1 MKYDSVIDYLV
12 GTLGDSIQGFGAT
25 DDKVNKKT
33 EAVICDHFE
42 KNVCGFDGDEGCDFF
57 KIGDGDVPFFYNGKF
72 YEQTDDICLRSI
84 VKRVMEQLGIGMV
97 YQKNSHTKIAQECF
111 ESLVADERCKF
122 ELERRYVV
130 FKNCVLDT
138 KTETLYHHDIKF
150 KTDMV
155 LDFSYKKDGR
165 SALWDRLIAE
175 TIPDAGMRQ
184 AFQMFCGAFLADRT
198 EYKVEFICL
207 LVGSGRNGKSVVT
220 EAIAKVFGD
229 KLVSSFSPEQ
239 LFRSSQRDYNLAAI
253 NGKVANMT
261 DDMSNKD
268 VSGGDFKSFM
278 SGGRFMA
285 RNPYGR
291 PFQVNKVPL
300 MICCVNEIP
309 NSTDDTNG
317 YYRRLLPIVCPN
329 QIADDQVDEQLPQK
343 LSTEECKVAIFNWV
357 LEGYR
362 KFVECGGKI
371 NLSESIMMVR
381 EDIREDSNSARRWIR
396 EKGYKKVKST
406 GTDDP
411 NWRSFKALMIEYV
424 EYCREYS
431 ETPKTGK
438 SVAKILKEMGL
449 ESKKERDTTWY
460 CVGCKDGSTPSSP
473 EPALQQSFGEEETLL
488 DMPF

>member
-12 GTLGDSIQGFGAT
+12 GTLGDSIKGFGAT

-33 EAVICDHFE
+33 EAEICDHFE
-42 KNVCGFDGDEGCDFF
+42 KNVCGFEGDEGCDFF

-84 VKRVMEQLGIGMV
+84 VKRAMEGLGIGMV

-111 ESLVADERCKF
+111 EGLVSDERCKF
-122 ELERRYVV
+122 NLDRRYVV
-130 FKNCVLDT
+130 FRNCVLDT
-138 KTETLYHHDIKF
+138 RTEVLYPHNIKY

-155 LDFSYKKDGR
+155 LDFDYKKTGR
-165 SALWDRLIAE
+165 SALWDKVITE
-175 TIPDAGMRQ
+175 TIPDEGMRR
-184 AFQMFCGAFLADRT
+184 AFQMFCGAFLADRS

-207 LVGSGRNGKSVVT
+207 LVGTGRNGKSVVT

-268 VSGGDFKSFM
+268 ISGGDFKSFM

-317 YYRRLLPIVCPN
+317 YYRRLLPIFCPN
-329 QIADDQVDEQLPQK
+329 QIADDEVDEQLPQK
-343 LSTEECKVAIFNWV
+343 LSTEESKVAIFNWI

-362 KFVECGGKI
+362 MFVSCNGKI
-371 NLSESIMMVR
+371 GLSDSIKNAR
-381 EDIREDSNSARRWIR
+381 DGIREDSNSARRWLR
-396 EKGYKKVKST
+396 EMEYVKLAST
-406 GTDDP
+406 GSGDP
-411 NWRSFKALMIEYV
+411 HWRSFKSLMNEYIEY
-424 EYCREYS
+424 CHEYS

-449 ESKKERDTTWY
+449 ESRKERDTTWY
-460 CVGCKDGSTPSSP
+460 CIGRKSDIAQPVVEYKEESS
-473 EPALQQSFGEEETLL
+473 L
-488 DMPF
+488 DLPF